1 MLVSSV
7 VLLTENTNTAIS
19 LVPWPCSERLS
30 KSRYEATQLY
40 VWGHID
46 FMMFVLILPVVTI

>member
-7 VLLTENTNTAIS
+7 VLLTEDTNTATS
-19 LVPWPCSERLS
+19 LVPCPCSEKLS

-40 VWGHID
+40 VRG
-46 FMMFVLILPVVTI
+46 T